1 MRLSFLATFH
11 RSFQDVID
19 QGYKVVAYEDGMDD
33 LINAAPGSAME
44 DVYKNHMLG
53 PGYDDKYEA
62 ISEVL
67 NKYRE
72 GPESVK
78 KTLVENL
85 SSGPL

>member
-1 MRLSFLATFH
+1 MKNFSNT

-19 QGYKVVAYEDGMDD
+19 KGYKVVAYEDGMDD

-62 ISEVL
+62 IRVVL
-67 NKYRE
+67 NKYR
-72 GPESVK
+72 GQIQPIVDKS
-78 KTLVENL
+78 L
-85 SSGPL
+85 